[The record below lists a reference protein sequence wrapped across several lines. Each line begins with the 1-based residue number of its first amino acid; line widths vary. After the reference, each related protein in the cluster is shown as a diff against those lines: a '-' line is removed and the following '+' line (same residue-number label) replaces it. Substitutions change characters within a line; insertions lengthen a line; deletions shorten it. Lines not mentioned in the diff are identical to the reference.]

1 MEGSDPENE
10 PVRRAIS
17 TPVENL
23 VTKEQFDILTG
34 RVNDLFD
41 KFYQGQSDNAAD
53 TDSIAQIQRKLEH
66 LEGTSIPELKTRI
79 KTVKKS
85 IPADATLPRSNKE
98 ILEQVRAGLERA
110 RAKIAVLEQKR
121 EQKFKLSDS
130 SIGTLF
136 GKELIPKSISPF
148 LYS

>member
-1 MEGSDPENE
+1 MEGSDPENDQ
-10 PVRRAIS
+10 PAQRAIS

-41 KFYQGQSDNAAD
+41 KFYQGQSDNAAG
-53 TDSIAQIQRKLEH
+53 TDSITQVQRKLEH
-66 LEGTSIPELKTRI
+66 LEGALIPDLKTRI
-79 KTVKKS
+79 KNVKKS

-98 ILEQVRAGLERA
+98 VLEQVRAGLERA
-110 RAKIAVLEQKR
+110 RAKIAVLEQKP

-130 SIGTLF
+130 SLTALF
-136 GKELIPKSISPF
+136 GKYF
-148 LYS
+148 FVNN